1 VTIDSVTSGTRLGP
15 YEIVSRIG
23 AGGMGEVWR
32 ANDTRLGRSVAI
44 KILPPQF
51 ANNAQ
56 LKVRFERE
64 ARAISQLTH
73 PHICTLYDV
82 GEDGGTGF
90 LVMELLEG
98 ESLADRLARG
108 PLELPEVLRYGQQVA
123 EALDRAHRQHVVH
136 RDLKPAN
143 VMITR
148 AGAKLLDFG
157 LAKMASTENVDAAAM
172 TQQLDERTPLTAEG
186 TIVGTFQYMA
196 PEQLEGG
203 DADARTDIFALGAL
217 LYEMTTG
224 RRAFSGK
231 TKTSVIAAI
240 LRGQPDPLVQVQP
253 LTPPA
258 LEHVISR
265 CLAKDPEDRWQS
277 AADVAAHLQ
286 WISQSGSQ
294 AGIAAPVVEKRKRR
308 ERIWIAVAAL
318 LALLAAALGAMLMRR
333 QPQAAT
339 TVRAEIVAPPGTT
352 FDVLTEDS
360 GSLTISPD
368 GQWITFALSG
378 SKEAEAS
385 LWVRSTATGQ
395 VRPLIT
401 EGFSFPFWSPDSKQV
416 AYFSGTRLRRVP
428 IGGGPAVTICS
439 VREPRGGTWGKDGTI
454 VFAPHW
460 RGELHRVP
468 ASGGT
473 SQPITNLDEKGGE
486 TTHRFPSFLP
496 DGRHYVYLAGTHL
509 EGPAAEG
516 NALYVASLDS
526 PARKLLVRAR
536 SNAHYAAA
544 HLFYASDNHLLAQ
557 RLNLDTLT
565 LEGDPRRVSDTVAY
579 ESGFF
584 RAVFAVS
591 RDGTL
596 VLHPRVKGGA
606 QRLVLRQRDGKSLS
620 TIEVA
625 PGVIP
630 VGGAYSAR
638 LSPDGRFAAVSIADP
653 TDIWIFDLQRGTRRR
668 LTHHPLNDYE
678 PVWSPDGRQ
687 IAYSSDRNVK
697 PDLFVRNADGT
708 GEEQVLY
715 ASPELKVAS
724 SWSPDGRY
732 LVYDAAF
739 EGDPE
744 RNPDLFFYDFQE
756 KRATRL
762 TNTPSEEWGGRVS
775 PDGRFLSYVSDE
787 TGRYELYVTSFPAPG
802 PRVQVSR
809 AAAGYLG
816 VWTRNGSE
824 IVYPEPD
831 GTLLTVKVTAASG
844 QIEAEA
850 PTPLFKVDADSMDVS
865 ADGNRFVFLERQR
878 GPQVPLTLITN
889 WR

>member
-1 VTIDSVTSGTRLGP
+1 VDIETVTSGSRLGP

-32 ANDTRLGRSVAI
+32 AHDTRLGRSVAI

-82 GEDGGTGF
+82 GEDGGTGY

-98 ESLADRLARG
+98 ESLAERLARG
-108 PLELPEVLRYGQQVA
+108 PLELHEVLRYGQQVA
-123 EALDRAHRQHVVH
+123 EALDRAHRQQVVH

-157 LAKMASTENVDAAAM
+157 LAKMASSENVDAAAM

-203 DADARTDIFALGAL
+203 EVDARTDIFALGAL

-224 RRAFSGK
+224 RRAFEGK
-231 TKTSVIAAI
+231 TRTSVIAAI
-240 LRGQPDPLVQVQP
+240 LRGNPDPLVQVQP

-265 CLAKDPEDRWQS
+265 SLAKDPEDRWQS
-277 AADVAAHLQ
+277 AADVAAHLR
-286 WISQSGSQ
+286 WISESGSQ

-308 ERIWIAVAAL
+308 ERLWIAVAAL
-318 LALLAAALGAMLMRR
+318 LALVAAALGATLLRR
-333 QPQAAT
+333 QAPIAQ
-339 TVRAEIVAPPGTT
+339 TVRAEIVAPG
-352 FDVLTEDS
+352 DMRYDIATEDS
-360 GSLTISPD
+360 ASLTISPD
-368 GQWITFALSG
+368 GKWITFALDEPG
-378 SKEAEAS
+378 EQES
-385 LWVRSTATGQ
+385 LWIRSTATGG
-395 VRPLIT
+395 VRKLIS
-401 EGFSFPFWSPDSKQV
+401 GSFRFPFWSPDSRQL
-416 AYFSGTRLRRVP
+416 AYFAGTRLLRIPV
-428 IGGGPAVTICS
+428 GGGPAVTICS
-439 VREPRGGTWGKDGTI
+439 VREPRGGTWNADGTI

-473 SQPITNLDEKGGE
+473 SQPLTKIDQKSGE
-486 TTHRFPSFLP
+486 TTHRYPVFLP
-496 DGRHYVYLAGTHL
+496 DGRHYVFLAGTHL
-509 EGPAAEG
+509 DDAASEK
-516 NALYVASLDS
+516 NALYLGSLDS
-526 PARKLLVRAR
+526 QERKLLVRAR
-536 SNAHYAAA
+536 SNAAFAAG
-544 HLFYASDNHLLAQ
+544 HLFYARDNHLLAQ
-557 RLNLDTLT
+557 RLSLDTRS
-565 LEGDPRRVSDTVAY
+565 LEGDPRRVSDSVAY
-579 ESGFF
+579 DPGFF

-591 RDGTL
+591 GEGTV
-596 VLHPRVKGGA
+596 VLHPRVAGGT
-606 QRLVLRQRDGKSLS
+606 QRINVRQRDGKQLASFHLGTGLIAMGS
-620 TIEVA
+620 
-625 PGVIP
+625 
-630 VGGAYSAR
+630 AYSVR

-653 TDIWIFDLQRGTRRR
+653 TDIWILDLQRGTRRR

-678 PVWSPDGRQ
+678 PVWSPDGRR

-708 GEEQVLY
+708 GEEEQLY
-715 ASPELKVAS
+715 ASPELKVPN

-732 LVYDAAF
+732 LVFDATL

-744 RNPDLFFYDFQE
+744 RNPDLYFYDLQA

-762 TNTPSEEWGGRVS
+762 TSTPSEEWGARVS

-787 TGRYELYVTSFPAPG
+787 TGRYELYVTSFPNPG

-809 AAAGYLG
+809 DATAYLG
-816 VWTRNGSE
+816 VWTRNGTE
-824 IVYPEPD
+824 IIYPVSD
-831 GTLLTVKVTAASG
+831 GTITAVKITVVNG
-844 QIEAEA
+844 QIDASPPVA
-850 PTPLFKVDADSMDVS
+850 LFKVDADALDVS
-865 ADGNRFVFLERQR
+865 ADGARFVTLERQR
-878 GPQVPLTLITN
+878 GPQIPLTLITN